1 LVIQQIIYFIIR
13 SLQAPA
19 AVIVILLLSIF
30 IGHSAHAGYAAIV
43 IDSHSGKV
51 LHSRNADTYNYP
63 ASLTKM
69 MTLLLV
75 FEALNKGTLQLNK
88 KLKVSIRASKQP
100 ASKLG
105 LIAGQTITVEQAI
118 RAISVKS
125 ANDVATVFAEELAGT
140 ETNFA
145 KIMTKRAH
153 QLGMK
158 KTTFKNASGLPHKQQ
173 KSTARDMSILAQ
185 TLINK
190 LPKYYNYFSIQSFVY
205 KGKVFKNHNKLLQ
218 KYKGTDGIKT
228 GYINASG
235 FNLVAS
241 TKRDG
246 TRLIGVVFG
255 GKTANRRDRQM
266 KRILNRSWERAKSF
280 SLLRARPLPKHFI
293 PKIEAKVLKNS
304 SSEIEISLTSTNWG
318 IQIGA
323 FSKYKEARDIGSHT
337 VHKLIN
343 LPVTASL
350 KIQAVSKSNNTLFR
364 TRLMGLNEMG
374 ARASCK
380 QILVNGRECK
390 IVTPNE

>member
-1 LVIQQIIYFIIR
+1 MIKSLHAPVVI
-13 SLQAPA
+13 
-19 AVIVILLLSIF
+19 IVILLLTIF
-30 IGHSAHAGYAAIV
+30 LGHSAHAGYAAIV
-43 IDSHSGKV
+43 IDSDSGKV

-75 FEALNKGTLQLNK
+75 FEALNEGKLQLNK
-88 KLKVSIRASKQP
+88 RLKVSSKASKQP

-125 ANDVATVFAEELAGT
+125 ANDVATVIAEELAGT
-140 ETNFA
+140 ETKFA

-158 KTTFKNASGLPHKQQ
+158 KTIFKNASGLPHKQQ
-173 KSTARDMSILAQ
+173 RSTARDMSILAQ

-190 LPKYYNYFSIQSFVY
+190 LPQYYKYFSIQSFIY
-205 KGKVFKNHNKLLQ
+205 KGKVFRNHNKLLK
-218 KYKGTDGIKT
+218 KYRGTDGIKT

-241 TKRDG
+241 SKRNG

-255 GKTANRRDRQM
+255 GKTASRRDRQM
-266 KRILNRSWERAKSF
+266 KRLLNRSWERAQSF
-280 SLLRARPLPKHFI
+280 SLLRAKPLPKRLT
-293 PKIEAKVLKNS
+293 PLMEARVLKNS
-304 SSEIEISLTSTNWG
+304 SSKRNVFSQTSTNWG

-323 FSKYKEARDIGSHT
+323 FKKYKEAHDIGSHT

-364 TRLMGLNEMG
+364 TRLMGLNEVR

-390 IVTPNE
+390 IVRPNN

>member
-1 LVIQQIIYFIIR
+1 
-13 SLQAPA
+13 
-19 AVIVILLLSIF
+19 
-30 IGHSAHAGYAAIV
+30 
-43 IDSHSGKV
+43 
-51 LHSRNADTYNYP
+51 
-63 ASLTKM
+63 
-69 MTLLLV
+69 
-75 FEALNKGTLQLNK
+75 
-88 KLKVSIRASKQP
+88 
-100 ASKLG
+100 
-105 LIAGQTITVEQAI
+105 
-118 RAISVKS
+118 
-125 ANDVATVFAEELAGT
+125 
-140 ETNFA
+140 
-145 KIMTKRAH
+145 
-153 QLGMK
+153 MK

-266 KRILNRSWERAKSF
+266 KRILNRSWERAQSF

-293 PKIEAKVLKNS
+293 PKIEAQVLKNS

>member
-1 LVIQQIIYFIIR
+1 VIR
-13 SLQAPA
+13 WLQAPVA
-19 AVIVILLLSIF
+19 IMIILLLSF
-30 IGHSAHAGYAAIV
+30 FLGNTAQAGYAAIV
-43 IDSHSGKV
+43 IDSKSGKV

-75 FEALNKGTLQLNK
+75 FEALNSNKLQLNE
-88 KLKVSIRASKQP
+88 KLRVSSKASKQP

-105 LIAGQTITVEQAI
+105 LLTGQTITVEQAI

-125 ANDVATVFAEELAGT
+125 ANDVATVIAEKLAGT
-140 ETNFA
+140 ESNFA
-145 KIMTKRAH
+145 KMMTKRAH
-153 QLGMK
+153 QLGMN
-158 KTTFKNASGLPHKQQ
+158 KTTFKNASGLPHKRQR
-173 KSTARDMSILAQ
+173 STARDMSILAQ

-190 LPKYYNYFSIQSFVY
+190 FPKYYNYFSIQSFTY
-205 KGKVFKNHNKLLQ
+205 KGKLYKNHNKLLQ

-235 FNLVAS
+235 FNLAAS
-241 TKRDG
+241 TKRNG

-255 GKTANRRDRQM
+255 GKTAGRRDRQM
-266 KRILNRSWERAKSF
+266 KRLLNRSWARAESF
-280 SLLRARPLPKHFI
+280 SLLRARPAPKRFTPI
-293 PKIEAKVLKNS
+293 METMALKES
-304 SSEIEISLTSTNWG
+304 SSNIAFSSTSANWG

-323 FSKYKEARDIGSHT
+323 FNRYKEAHDIGSHT
-337 VHKLIN
+337 VHKLVN
-343 LPVTASL
+343 LPFTASL

-364 TRLMGLNEMG
+364 TRLMGLNEVR

-390 IVTPNE
+390 IVKPNN

>member
-1 LVIQQIIYFIIR
+1 MIR
-13 SLQAPA
+13 SLQASV
-19 AVIVILLLSIF
+19 AVIVILLPLIF

-43 IDSHSGKV
+43 IDSHSGKI

-75 FEALNKGTLQLNK
+75 FEALNKGTLQLNR
-88 KLKVSIRASKQP
+88 KLKVSSKASKQP

-125 ANDVATVFAEELAGT
+125 ANDVATVIAEELAGT

-173 KSTARDMSILAQ
+173 RSTARDMSILAQ

-205 KGKVFKNHNKLLQ
+205 KGKVFRNHNKLLQ
-218 KYKGTDGIKT
+218 KYRGTDGIKT

-266 KRILNRSWERAKSF
+266 KKILNRSWKQAQSF
-280 SLLRARPLPKHFI
+280 SLLRARPLPKYFI
-293 PKIEAKVLKNS
+293 PIMDSKVLNNS
-304 SSEIEISLTSTNWG
+304 SLKIEISLTSTNWG

-323 FSKYKEARDIGSHT
+323 FNKYKEARDIGSHT

-390 IVTPNE
+390 IVTPNK

>member
-13 SLQAPA
+13 SLQAPV
-19 AVIVILLLSIF
+19 AVIVIVLLSIF

-266 KRILNRSWERAKSF
+266 KRILNRSWER
-280 SLLRARPLPKHFI
+280 LNHF
-293 PKIEAKVLKNS
+293 L
-304 SSEIEISLTSTNWG
+304 
-318 IQIGA
+318 
-323 FSKYKEARDIGSHT
+323 Y
-337 VHKLIN
+337 
-343 LPVTASL
+343 
-350 KIQAVSKSNNTLFR
+350 
-364 TRLMGLNEMG
+364 
-374 ARASCK
+374 
-380 QILVNGRECK
+380 
-390 IVTPNE
+390 